1 MHVHTLTFTVHVYAC
16 MVLFGMRD
24 ETQTQFTSCYD
35 RIISQLQR
43 LSHVHVYVHGSVW
56 NEGDETQ
63 TQFTVNRIISQFN
76 ALRVSINSACA
87 TQ

>member
-1 MHVHTLTFTVHVYAC
+1 
-16 MVLFGMRD
+16 MVLFGMRGVK
-24 ETQTQFTSCYD
+24 
-35 RIISQLQR
+35 RKLNLLHVNMIISQLQC

-76 ALRVSINSACA
+76 ALRVSINSACMCH
-87 TQ
+87 TITWFCLE